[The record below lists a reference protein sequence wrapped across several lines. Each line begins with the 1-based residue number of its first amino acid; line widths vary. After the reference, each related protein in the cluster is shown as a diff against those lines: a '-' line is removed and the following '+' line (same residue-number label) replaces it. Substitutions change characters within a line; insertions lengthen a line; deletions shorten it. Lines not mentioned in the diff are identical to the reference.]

1 MVNHTDHLNAKM
13 LETLAG
19 QYGSSFYLLNSERF
33 RQNYLELTNAFRAIY
48 PRFGIAYSY
57 KTNYIP
63 ALCKLVDELGGVE
76 IDIAERELNQLNKL
90 IAEYNASWGFS
101 GGTFSRSGLQ
111 RLDGRQ
117 ALCYS
122 RIRKIDSDFQRS
134 SRQQALLT
142 AMFREAAQLPAWQL
156 LKLAVRHLS
165 RIQTDLS
172 LSDLLAL
179 LPMASRLSETAIHT
193 ACVPFEGTYRD
204 ETISGSQVL
213 VPDLERCREKLS
225 AFLP

>member
-1 MVNHTDHLNAKM
+1 MK
-13 LETLAG
+13 ETITQNFGVAIDRTAAVSYPLLA
-19 QYGSSFYLLNSERF
+19 E
-33 RQNYLELTNAFRAIY
+33 
-48 PRFGIAYSY
+48 
-57 KTNYIP
+57 
-63 ALCKLVDELGGVE
+63 LVDELGGVE